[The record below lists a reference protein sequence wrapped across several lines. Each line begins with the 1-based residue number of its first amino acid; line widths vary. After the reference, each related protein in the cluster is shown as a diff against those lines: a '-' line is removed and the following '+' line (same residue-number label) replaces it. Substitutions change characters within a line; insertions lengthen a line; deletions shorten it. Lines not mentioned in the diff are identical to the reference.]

1 LPTER
6 SINQVALRYE
16 IRGSANAQTLSRLIN
31 FFAQLGMTPTRVRA
45 DKIGQMLMIVIEQD
59 GLDDHQADVIA
70 YKMRSSVMVEDVRL
84 TRLQAGTAL

>member
-1 LPTER
+1 
-6 SINQVALRYE
+6 
-16 IRGSANAQTLSRLIN
+16 
-31 FFAQLGMTPTRVRA
+31 
-45 DKIGQMLMIVIEQD
+45 MIVIEQE